1 MFKIKVIVVPNR
13 CLLVTSGKNMEETCC
28 FVGLA
33 KGVCRDDYQTMS
45 GSKRTKNSR
54 RKLARNDIS
63 SMG

>member
-13 CLLVTSGKNMEETCC
+13 GGKNMEETSC